1 MLNDIVNLIFFKE
14 MFQNTEE
21 LAQKGRYEA
30 VCHGTSVN
38 AICYMA
44 QWRKLRTQYGNK
56 SSANYHNATI
66 SHYLYPSLN
75 HTVFMCSGGH

>member
-30 VCHGTSVN
+30 VCHGPVLMRF
-38 AICYMA
+38 AI
-44 QWRKLRTQYGNK
+44 W
-56 SSANYHNATI
+56 HNGE
-66 SHYLYPSLN
+66 S
-75 HTVFMCSGGH
+75 